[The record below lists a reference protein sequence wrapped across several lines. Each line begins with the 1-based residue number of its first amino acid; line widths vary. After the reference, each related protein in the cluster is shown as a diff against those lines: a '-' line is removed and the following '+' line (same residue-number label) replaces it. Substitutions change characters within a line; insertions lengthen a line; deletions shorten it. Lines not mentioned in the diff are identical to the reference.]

1 MSSLDKMK
9 RHLDKGFKSRATK
22 PTACIETYQDAV
34 FYIEDVVKDRCR
46 ARFPKEVTDFD
57 KVFEVINPNKKEI
70 ALFAVD
76 GCFIKHKPEHCDFI
90 CFDDATFCF
99 GEMKFES
106 ETKSYLQIDENRN
119 KAVNQL
125 KSTILIF
132 KEALQD
138 NFLDYDVEAYVC
150 TPPHYPNKGTALD
163 AFVLEF
169 IEDLGG
175 ISLFEKNEKTF
186 L

>member
-1 MSSLDKMK
+1 MSSLDPMK
-9 RHLDKGFKSRATK
+9 RHLDRGFKSRAIK
-22 PTACIETYQDAV
+22 PTAFIETYKDAI
-34 FYIEDVVKDRCR
+34 FYIEYVEKDRCR
-46 ARFPKEVTDFD
+46 ARLQEEVADFD
-57 KVFEVINPNKKEI
+57 KVFEVNNPNKKDI

-90 CFDDATFCF
+90 CFDEATFCF

-106 ETKSYLQIDENRN
+106 ETRSYLQIDENRN
-119 KAVNQL
+119 KAVKQL
-125 KSTILIF
+125 KSTIQIF
-132 KEALQD
+132 IDALKND
-138 NFLDYDVEAYVC
+138 FLDYGIEAYVC

-163 AFVLEF
+163 AFVLEL

-175 ISLFEKNEKTF
+175 INLYEKNEKTF